1 MSITAVL
8 VLFSIVWFLILF
20 LTLQI
25 KIKTQG
31 DSGSVLKG
39 THASSPVNFVKDIK
53 GAVLVLHG
61 SNDRTVEPRHAEDLI
76 AQLKKYDI
84 EYMDMF
90 QAKAGHCIDTCGE
103 RASLEY
109 MGIQEEFLDK
119 YLKN

>member
-1 MSITAVL
+1 M
-8 VLFSIVWFLILF
+8 LILENF
-20 LTLQI
+20 AQKRSRNQSWDKEPLLEW
-25 KIKTQG
+25 G
-31 DSGSVLKG
+31 DLYNEEDYAYAK
-39 THASSPVNFVKDIK
+39 ASSPVNFVKDIE

-61 SNDRTVEPRHAEDLI
+61 SNDRVVEPRHAEDLI
-76 AQLKKYDI
+76 AQLKKYNI